1 MPDLPIPQLSPA
13 TAKRV
18 AYGTSLGRVAY
29 GLTMVLIPE
38 LSLSVFGLRSIPGP
52 LVWLARVF
60 GVRDVVLGAGTLA
73 AIGRKDGSAQQW
85 LQFSAIA
92 DGADSVLALARP
104 NELGRG
110 RAYFAA
116 AFAASA
122 AVPGWLASRSPIFGS
137 R

>member
-1 MPDLPIPQLSPA
+1 MALPELSST
-13 TAKRV
+13 TARRV

-29 GLTMVLIPE
+29 GLTMLLIPE
-38 LSLSVFGLRSIPGP
+38 LSLAVFGVKAIPGP

-60 GVRDVVLGAGTLA
+60 GVRDVALGAGTLVA
-73 AIGRKDGSAQQW
+73 LQRKDGTAEQW
-85 LQFSAIA
+85 LKISAMA
-92 DGADSVLALARP
+92 DGADAALALAKP
-104 NELGRG
+104 DELGKG

-122 AVPGWLASRSPIFGS
+122 AIPGWLASRNAVFKA